1 MDLAGVFLYDSVHAC
16 GTELNEMDEKDKRI
30 KKLEQQVAEL
40 NERIA
45 LLTSKL
51 FEKKHRLPEDD
62 RRLDLFDLEKEQ
74 SEKLK
79 IPKRFQ

>member
-1 MDLAGVFLYDSVHAC
+1 M
-16 GTELNEMDEKDKRI
+16 
-30 KKLEQQVAEL
+30 KK
-40 NERIA
+40 
-45 LLTSKL
+45 T
-51 FEKKHRLPEDD
+51 EKKHRLPEDD